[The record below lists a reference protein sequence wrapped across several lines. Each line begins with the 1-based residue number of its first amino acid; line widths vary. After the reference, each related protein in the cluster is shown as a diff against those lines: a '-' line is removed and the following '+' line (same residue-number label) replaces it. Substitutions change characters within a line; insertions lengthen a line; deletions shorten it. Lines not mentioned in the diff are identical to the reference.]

1 MTSARKPCDY
11 METVNS
17 VLSSS
22 TLLSFQSTEQSSND
36 KQKSYSI
43 LLIEF
48 ETIRFSDLFRSA
60 WFKLVFH
67 V

>member
-1 MTSARKPCDY
+1 MFRVPQLCVDC
-11 METVNS
+11 E
-17 VLSSS
+17 
-22 TLLSFQSTEQSSND
+22 STEQSSND

-48 ETIRFSDLFRSA
+48 ETIGFSALFRSA
-60 WFKLVFH
+60 CINLAFH